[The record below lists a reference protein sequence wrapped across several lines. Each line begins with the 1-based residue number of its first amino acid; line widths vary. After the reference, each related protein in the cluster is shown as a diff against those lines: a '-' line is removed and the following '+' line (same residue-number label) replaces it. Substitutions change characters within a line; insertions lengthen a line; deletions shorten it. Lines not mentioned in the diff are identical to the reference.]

1 MPPQGDVG
9 QPTDQFTPFDAG
21 SLPTVAVTCTLAFGS
36 RVVWLG
42 VLTET
47 QIGSEIVTFTVPE
60 MAGLAPAVA
69 VIVTVN
75 PVELSGPGA
84 V

>member
-1 MPPQGDVG
+1 
-9 QPTDQFTPFDAG
+9 
-21 SLPTVAVTCTLAFGS
+21 
-36 RVVWLG
+36 VVWLG

-47 QIGSEIVTFTVPE
+47 QIGSEIITFSVPE
-60 MAGLAPAVA
+60 IAGLLTAVA

-75 PVELSGPGA
+75 PGDWDAPGA